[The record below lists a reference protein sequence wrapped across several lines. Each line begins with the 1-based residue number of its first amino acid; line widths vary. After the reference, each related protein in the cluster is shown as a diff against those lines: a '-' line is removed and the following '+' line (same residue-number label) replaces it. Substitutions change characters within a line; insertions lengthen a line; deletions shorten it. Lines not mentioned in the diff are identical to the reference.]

1 MEGMISVL
9 LLNGAINRV
18 AKKQTKKQ
26 NNQQS
31 WLNRD
36 WKSHLESGSVQNV
49 KF

>member
-18 AKKQTKKQ
+18 AKKKTKKQ

-36 WKSHLESGSVQNV
+36 
-49 KF
+49 

>member
-18 AKKQTKKQ
+18 AKKNKKKN

-36 WKSHLESGSVQNV
+36 
-49 KF
+49 

>member
-18 AKKQTKKQ
+18 ANKQKK

-36 WKSHLESGSVQNV
+36 
-49 KF
+49 

>member
-18 AKKQTKKQ
+18 AKKTTKK

-36 WKSHLESGSVQNV
+36 
-49 KF
+49 

>member
-18 AKKQTKKQ
+18 AKKTKKQ

-36 WKSHLESGSVQNV
+36 
-49 KF
+49 

>member
-18 AKKQTKKQ
+18 ANKQK
-26 NNQQS
+26 NPNQQS

-36 WKSHLESGSVQNV
+36 
-49 KF
+49 

>member
-18 AKKQTKKQ
+18 AKKKQKKK
-26 NNQQS
+26 NQQS

-36 WKSHLESGSVQNV
+36 
-49 KF
+49 

>member
-18 AKKQTKKQ
+18 AKNKTKKQ

-36 WKSHLESGSVQNV
+36 
-49 KF
+49 